1 MRTTVNID
9 QLEVALQ
16 DLENA
21 IQHSQVSLEL
31 AERIHPS
38 PHTSEAVKS
47 LDNAS
52 VALVRVMHLIF
63 GPS

>member
-9 QLEVALQ
+9 HLELALQ

-21 IQHSQVSLEL
+21 IQNSQVSLEL

-38 PHTSEAVKS
+38 VHTENAVKS

-52 VALVRVMHLIF
+52 VALARVLHLIF

>member
-1 MRTTVNID
+1 MRTAVNIEH
-9 QLEVALQ
+9 LEQVLQ

-31 AERIHPS
+31 AERISPS
-38 PHTSEAVKS
+38 VHTAEAVKS

-52 VALVRVMHLIF
+52 VALARVMHLIF